1 MKLFL
6 FVIYYLVVTAL
17 VGLGLFVR
25 KDLEYEQKC
34 AYRCKH
40 LKEATTTYCCV
51 LMALFFMLGLG
62 FGYIMF

>member
-25 KDLEYEQKC
+25 KELEYEQKC
-34 AYRCKH
+34 SYRYNQ
-40 LKEATTTYCCV
+40 LKEETTIYCCII
-51 LMALFFMLGLG
+51 MALFFLLGLG
-62 FGYIMF
+62 FGYIIF